1 MQKGEFVRISYIGRV
16 NGEIFDLTDEDV
28 AKREKI
34 FNPRIK
40 YKPVPVIVGAGFVI
54 PGLDEE
60 LEKMKVG
67 EKKKVTIPA
76 EKAFGQRKKE
86 LVKVVPES
94 AFKKQNFKPK
104 AGLIVDFSGTKGRI
118 QSVSAGRVRVDFNH
132 PLAGKDLEYEIEI
145 KEKITDKKEQV
156 NAVLDFFG
164 FPIMGVSIDKNVVN
178 IDVDTQKGFPRPEL
192 KARVAGIILK
202 YVDGMKKV
210 MFTESFVKGGS
221 KEKLG

>member
-104 AGLIVDFSGTKGRI
+104 ARLIVDFSGTKGRI

-178 IDVDTQKGFPRPEL
+178 IDVDTQKGFL
-192 KARVAGIILK
+192 KPLLSIFEPLFALH
-202 YVDGMKKV
+202 
-210 MFTESFVKGGS
+210 S
-221 KEKLG
+221 KRQRNYTNS

>member
-104 AGLIVDFSGTKGRI
+104 AGLIVDFSGTIVKK
-118 QSVSAGRVRVDFNH
+118 SW
-132 PLAGKDLEYEIEI
+132 GKFRG
-145 KEKITDKKEQV
+145 KVT
-156 NAVLDFFG
+156 
-164 FPIMGVSIDKNVVN
+164 
-178 IDVDTQKGFPRPEL
+178 
-192 KARVAGIILK
+192 
-202 YVDGMKKV
+202 KKV
-210 MFTESFVKGGS
+210 
-221 KEKLG
+221 L